1 MIRVGLTGGYATGK
15 TFVAAELERL
25 GCHLIYAD
33 RLGHAALEPGGA
45 AYKASIDFFG
55 PAILNENATLDRKKL
70 GSIVFSDP
78 ELLKKLETFVH
89 PAVFE
94 LEEQMLADFAA
105 TDPAGIAVV
114 EAAILI
120 EAGRRETYDRLIVT
134 ICSEDTQVARAM
146 RRDRVTQEEALNR
159 IAKQMPLLEKKR
171 LADYVIDTDGEKKT
185 TLGSVGVV
193 YRNLK
198 KLAEAGI

>member
-134 ICSEDTQVARAM
+134 ICSEDTQVTRAM